1 MYLVKCI
8 IIKYVSGVTIE
19 KYFSDETTFY
29 RKKENS
35 PADNAGLFSYVYIT
49 WMTPYLWKAYKKG
62 LTIKDLPDISVY
74 DTCEYNALR

>member
-1 MYLVKCI
+1 MKCI
-8 IIKYVSGVTIE
+8 LMKYILVIMTQ
-19 KYFSDETTFY
+19 KYLNDENTFY
-29 RKKENS
+29 RKEEIS

-62 LTIKDLPDISVY
+62 LTIKDLPNISVY